1 MISSMKCLPNVF
13 LNSTSW
19 TCESVVLIVNPLCK
33 CKTGGLSI
41 RGVLMVM
48 LMSALCV
55 FGAAMFAEP
64 PISEV
69 EEVGR
74 LMHGIN

>member
-1 MISSMKCLPNVF
+1 MISSMKCLPNVL
-13 LNSTSW
+13 LNSASR
-19 TCESVVLIVNPLCK
+19 TCESVVFLVNPLCK
-33 CKTGGLSI
+33 SKTGGLSI
-41 RGVLMVM
+41 WSVLMVM
-48 LMSALCV
+48 VMSALCV

>member
-1 MISSMKCLPNVF
+1 
-13 LNSTSW
+13 
-19 TCESVVLIVNPLCK
+19 
-33 CKTGGLSI
+33 
-41 RGVLMVM
+41 MVM